1 MLSKLQLKR
10 RFLAEKIDPSSD
22 EKVRV
27 ANVAEVFHEFAAW
40 LNNELPDGRPKS
52 LALTNLETSIMW
64 AVKSIT
70 TEDSYPDPNL
80 PSIKNKNKKGYKK
93 P

>member
-10 RFLAEKIDPSSD
+10 RFLAEKIDQSSD
-22 EKVRV
+22 EKARI
-27 ANVAEVFHEFAAW
+27 ANVGEVFHEFAAW

-64 AVKSIT
+64 AIKAIV

-80 PSIKNKNKKGYKK
+80 PSIKNKNKKR
-93 P
+93 